1 MDDDVM
7 RSAIPNVG
15 LLPGGSG
22 RKFIPAPGGDDAAEG
37 AGDTGAPLTLLVGQG
52 TVPPGATLKPNAP
65 RPPPISKIAPSEC
78 FLPLLDVRRP
88 DVPAAPYSTLGVPHQ
103 YFLPDRQTDSMKVP
117 LISFQDASEQS
128 KLGGSQMRSQVT
140 ATPPPEPE

>member
-1 MDDDVM
+1 M
-7 RSAIPNVG
+7 RSVIPNVG
-15 LLPGGSG
+15 LLPGGTP
-22 RKFIPAPGGDDAAEG
+22 RKFVPVPAGVDDADEG
-37 AGDTGAPLTLLVGQG
+37 AGRDAGAPLTLLVGQG

-65 RPPPISKIAPSEC
+65 RPPPISKLAPSEC

-88 DVPAAPYSTLGVPHQ
+88 DVPPAPYSTLGVPHQ
-103 YFLPDRQTDSMKVP
+103 YFLPERQTDSMKVP

-128 KLGGSQMRSQVT
+128 KIGGSQMRSQVT